1 MNDLAQELNIEE
13 REGLEKLLAM
23 DVNDMR
29 DTHIAAIKARAMY
42 LTDETKA
49 RFPFLSK
56 SKQPSKVKK
65 PAPLNDQQDT
75 DGK

>member
-1 MNDLAQELNIEE
+1 MNDLAQELNSDE

-29 DTHIAAIKARAMY
+29 DTHIDAIKARTMY
-42 LTDETKA
+42 LKDETKA
-49 RFPFLSK
+49 RFPFLTEP
-56 SKQPSKVKK
+56 KQVSKVKK
-65 PAPLNDQQDT
+65 PAPLDQEQDG

>member
-1 MNDLAQELNIEE
+1 MNELAQELNIEE

-29 DTHIAAIKARAMY
+29 DTHISAIKARAMY
-42 LTDETKA
+42 LKDETKA

-56 SKQPSKVKK
+56 VK
-65 PAPLNDQQDT
+65 PALKVGKKNPDLET
-75 DGK
+75 DK

>member
-1 MNDLAQELNIEE
+1 MNELAQELNIEE

-29 DTHIAAIKARAMY
+29 DTHISAIKARAMY

-49 RFPFLSK
+49 RFPFLTKPKQLNKLKK
-56 SKQPSKVKK
+56 S
-65 PAPLNDQQDT
+65 APLDDQQDGN
-75 DGK
+75 GK